1 MSVYRRFPTE
11 HMPSFITTNTHER
24 RRIFTSPPACDLI
37 LRTLYDVLS
46 ETRTQ
51 LLAFAIMPDHLH
63 AIVVAGP
70 GGLPRAVQLIK
81 GRFSRAYNLGAHRS
95 GPVWQGRY
103 HERTLLTEA
112 ALFAAIEYVH
122 LNPVNADLVETP
134 EGYPFSSANPQFR
147 TDLEEYMGA

>member
-11 HMPSFITTNTHER
+11 NMPSFITTNTYER
-24 RRIFTSPPACDLI
+24 RRVFSSPQACDL
-37 LRTLYDVLS
+37 LVDTLYDVLS
-46 ETRTQ
+46 ETQTQ

-63 AIVVAGP
+63 AIVVAGLA
-70 GGLPRAVQLIK
+70 GLPKAVQLIK
-81 GRFSRAYNLGAHRS
+81 GRFSRAHNLGAHTS

-122 LNPVNADLVETP
+122 LNPVNADLAQTP
-134 EGYPFSSANPQFR
+134 EDYPFSSANARFQ
-147 TDLEEYMGA
+147 THLEEYLGA